1 MSKASDFV
9 TKLDMQPH
17 PEGGFYKETYRSDF
31 STGIY
36 YLLEK
41 GQKSKLHRIK
51 SDEMWHFYAGD
62 SLVVVELTDSGVK
75 ETLLSAGTT
84 FQYTVTAGVWFGAYL
99 PDNSEFAL
107 VGCTVAP
114 AFRFE
119 DFEMGDKQ
127 NLISI
132 YPSARNIIEKLMG

>member
-1 MSKASDFV
+1 MSKAADFV
-9 TKLDMQPH
+9 AKFEMLPH
-17 PEGGFYKETYRSDF
+17 PEGGFYKETYRSEF

-51 SDEMWHFYAGD
+51 SDELWHFYAGD
-62 SLVVVELTDSGVK
+62 ALVVVELTASGIK
-75 ETLLSAGTT
+75 ETLLSAQTT
-84 FQYTVTAGVWFGAYL
+84 FQHLVSAGIWFGAYL
-99 PDNSEFAL
+99 PDNAEFAL

-127 NLISI
+127 NLLAN
-132 YPSARNIIEKLMG
+132 YPSARNIIEQLMN